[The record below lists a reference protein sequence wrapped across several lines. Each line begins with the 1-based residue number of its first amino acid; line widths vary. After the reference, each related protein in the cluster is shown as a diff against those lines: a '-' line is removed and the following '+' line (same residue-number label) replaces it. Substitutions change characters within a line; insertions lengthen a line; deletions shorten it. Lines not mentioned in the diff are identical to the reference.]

1 MIEIGIDEAG
11 RGPVIGPLVVCS
23 VAIPKSDIGLL
34 VEIGV
39 KDSKDLTAKKRLMIK
54 EWFIEN
60 CDKKGW
66 RYSLIYCSPERI
78 DEAVFSKGL
87 NILETELFAESING
101 LRVNTEGEVNITCD
115 ACDVDELRFSRR
127 VMQLIDGWPW
137 DNSVLSSYH
146 KADENY
152 PIVGMASILAKEARD
167 AAIKSI
173 EENVGFPLGSGYPSD
188 KKTIDAVRKM
198 INGKPHD
205 QLRWSWSTV
214 KRIWNEKYTSE
225 IPKRAI
231 ETGNQ
236 TTLF

>member
-23 VAIPKSDIGLL
+23 VAIPKSDVGLL
-34 VEIGV
+34 IDIGV
-39 KDSKDLTAKKRLMIK
+39 KDSKDLTAEKRQLIK
-54 EWFIEN
+54 EWFLEN
-60 CDKKGW
+60 CSKKGW
-66 RYSLIYCSPERI
+66 RYSLIYCPPERI
-78 DEAVFSKGL
+78 DDAVFSNGL

-101 LRVNTEGEVNITCD
+101 LGINSAGRVNITCD
-115 ACDVDELRFSRR
+115 ACDVDESRFSRR

-167 AAIKSI
+167 EAIKSI
-173 EENVGFPLGSGYPSD
+173 ETEIGFQIGSGYPSD

-198 INGKPHD
+198 ITEKPHE

-214 KRIWNEKYTSE
+214 RRIWREKHTYE
-225 IPKRAI
+225 IPNRAI
-231 ETGNQ
+231 ESGNQ